1 VQSEPRALR
10 VLVVDDEPLGCT
22 RIVNLLRHE
31 PGVEVVG
38 TAEDGDAAIG
48 AIRLTRP
55 DLVFLDI
62 QMPHKTGLDVV
73 QEVGPAE
80 MPVTIFV
87 TAYDQFALRAFD
99 LAAIDYLV
107 KPFDNDRFHEAFRRA
122 RRRLELEG
130 VERVQGTIRALL
142 GGVSPAE
149 PAPPPP
155 RPATPKFLERI
166 AVHMRGKTRVVPVA
180 DIEYITASGTYA
192 ELHAGV
198 ERHVIRQSLQTLEE
212 QLDPGVFLRIH
223 RSVIVRLDLIE
234 TLFRAPGGDY
244 EVALRT
250 GARLRVSRHRRE
262 ELELRLGKTIQESR
276 SGSEVPGAS

>member
-1 VQSEPRALR
+1 VRSEPCPLR

-22 RIVNLLRHE
+22 RIVNLLKHE

-38 TAEDGDAAIG
+38 TAEDGEAAVE
-48 AIRLTRP
+48 AIRGTRP

-62 QMPHKTGLDVV
+62 QMPRKTGLDVV
-73 QEVGPAE
+73 QEVGPAH

-107 KPFDNDRFHEAFRRA
+107 KPFDNERFHEAFRRA

-142 GGVSPAE
+142 GGLATPE
-149 PAPPPP
+149 PAPHPSPQ
-155 RPATPKFLERI
+155 PAPHLERI

-192 ELHAGV
+192 ELHVGR
-198 ERHVIRQSLQTLEE
+198 ERHVVRQSLQALEE
-212 QLDPGVFLRIH
+212 QLDPRLFLRIH
-223 RSVIVRLDLIE
+223 RSAIVRLDLID
-234 TLFRAPGGDY
+234 TLLRGPGGDY
-244 EVALRT
+244 EVELRT

-262 ELELRLGKTIQESR
+262 ELEMRIGKKIQER
-276 SGSEVPGAS
+276 GRG